1 MKTKQVNIKKE
12 ISIGAIVGLIANFF
26 GVLIFSGLFISE
38 FDIERIFIKAYEN
51 EVLNKII
58 ALGAIFNFIP
68 FYVFLKKNLI
78 YRARGV
84 LIATIA
90 VAIFTALLYFS
101 K

>member
-1 MKTKQVNIKKE
+1 MKNIKKE
-12 ISIGAIVGLIANFF
+12 IGIGILVGLAANFI
-26 GVLIFSGLFISE
+26 GVLVFSGLFINE
-38 FDIERIFIKAYEN
+38 FDIERIFVIAYEN
-51 EVLNKII
+51 QVLNKII

-68 FYVFLKKNLI
+68 FYLFLRKNVI

-90 VAIFTALLYFS
+90 IAIFTALLYFS